1 MCRDQL
7 SDADHQDE
15 DEEVWLAQSEHIATS
30 FSNIFTEIA
39 LVCVRYKCVN
49 VFSQGSIVQFH
60 QNPSAQTFF
69 EVLCFMFKMYM
80 LFGS

>member
-49 VFSQGSIVQFH
+49 VFSQGSIV
-60 QNPSAQTFF
+60 
-69 EVLCFMFKMYM
+69 
-80 LFGS
+80 

>member
-15 DEEVWLAQSEHIATS
+15 NEEVWLAQSEGIDTS

-39 LVCVRYKCVN
+39 LVCVIY
-49 VFSQGSIVQFH
+49 
-60 QNPSAQTFF
+60 
-69 EVLCFMFKMYM
+69 
-80 LFGS
+80 